1 MSEQRKSIEKTT
13 VVIQFD
19 EYTNDYFIEIP
30 PDMCNAVDFKVGDT
44 IIWEKKDEETWILR
58 KKDER
63 YLDP

>member
-1 MSEQRKSIEKTT
+1 

-63 YLDP
+63 HLDP